1 MDKLVKRGLWCMAAA
16 VLLMPFALLL
26 KSTHEN
32 ATVVIL
38 LLSMVLELMGL
49 IFVIVQMIKRRKV

>member
-1 MDKLVKRGLWCMAAA
+1 MAAA
-16 VLLMPFALLL
+16 VLLMPIAILL

-38 LLSMVLELMGL
+38 LLSMVLELIGL
-49 IFVIVQMIKRRKV
+49 TFVIVQMIKNRKS